1 MKEVWSKKWK
11 EVLIWFSAYI
21 SFIAFA
27 ITGGYTIVKSNDND
41 LKKTAKT
48 ALVVTLIFSAVSAFL
63 LVFHYFASMADG
75 YYGSGAYDFYSIASN
90 LVNIAKIV
98 VYAVFIIMALVKT
111 DGTKKVAENTQKEEN

>member
-1 MKEVWSKKWK
+1 MKEVWTKKWK

-27 ITGGYTIVKSNDND
+27 IIGGYVIVKSNDDD
-41 LKKTAKT
+41 LKKTAKS
-48 ALVVTLIFSAVSAFL
+48 ALIVSLIFSAISALL

-75 YYGSGAYDFYSIASN
+75 YYSSGAYDFYSITSN

-98 VYAVFIIMALVKT
+98 VYVVFIIIALLKN
-111 DGTKKVAENTQKEEN
+111 DSTKKVAKNTQKEEN

>member
-11 EVLIWFSAYI
+11 EILIWFSAYI

-27 ITGGYTIVKSNDND
+27 IIGGYTIVKINDDD

-48 ALVVTLIFSAVSAFL
+48 ALIVTLICSVVSALL

-75 YYGSGAYDFYSIASN
+75 YYSSGAYDFYSITSN

-98 VYAVFIIMALVKT
+98 VYAVFIIIALVKK
-111 DGTKKVAENTQKEEN
+111 DETKNVATYTQKEEN

>member
-1 MKEVWSKKWK
+1 MKTKII
-11 EVLIWFSAYI
+11 LRL
-21 SFIAFA
+21 IAFA
-27 ITGGYTIVKSNDND
+27 IVGGYVIVKSNDND

-48 ALVVTLIFSAVSAFL
+48 AFIVTLIFSAVSAFL

-75 YYGSGAYDFYSIASN
+75 YYGSGAYDFYSITSN
-90 LVNIAKIV
+90 LVNICQIV

>member
-27 ITGGYTIVKSNDND
+27 IIGGYTIVKSNDND

-48 ALVVTLIFSAVSAFL
+48 AFIVTLIFSAVSAFL

-90 LVNIAKIV
+90 LVNICQIV

>member
-1 MKEVWSKKWK
+1 MKEVWTKKWK

-27 ITGGYTIVKSNDND
+27 IVGGYVIVKSNDDD
-41 LKKTAKT
+41 LKKTAKS
-48 ALVVTLIFSAVSAFL
+48 ALIVSLIFSAISALL

-75 YYGSGAYDFYSIASN
+75 YYSSGAYDFYSITSN

-98 VYAVFIIMALVKT
+98 VYVVFIIIALLKN
-111 DGTKKVAENTQKEEN
+111 DSTKKVAKNTQKEEN

>member
-27 ITGGYTIVKSNDND
+27 IIGGYTIVKSNDDD

-90 LVNIAKIV
+90 LVNICQIV

-111 DGTKKVAENTQKEEN
+111 DSTKKVVKDTQKEEN